1 MNRVSQDS
9 SSPYHHISTLLSS
22 PAPSKA
28 GLPDPCWGEVCSVFS
43 SLHSRNVTVMVTSR
57 ARWPWGPLPS
67 NARQWNEN
75 WVLMTCM
82 RHISLAPWVLTGGGV
97 RLSLPRAVWWQGKE
111 WRGGG
116 NRSRASPAKQAGG
129 VVKAEVSASKNRTW
143 RNKQSYCSQKWALEW
158 GEQLNLRRL

>member
-9 SSPYHHISTLLSS
+9 SSPYHHISTFLSS

-82 RHISLAPWVLTGGGV
+82 RHISVAPWVLTGGGV

-116 NRSRASPAKQAGG
+116 EQEQSKSCKAGRRSGESWSECFKKQNLKEQTELLQSEVGFGVGWAAK
-129 VVKAEVSASKNRTW
+129 S
-143 RNKQSYCSQKWALEW
+143 
-158 GEQLNLRRL
+158 